1 MCRNLSSVTSPLLDF
16 SYKETL
22 PPSLT
27 MFFVVCVVLLVLGLL
42 AFLALW
48 VLDSFSLLYPSLSS
62 SPATSSWRQMTNTE
76 GTNQEQEISLESVKS
91 CDSGLPS
98 YEEAIEKYW
107 DSREKKEKKIEA
119 NKRQLNDKMDW
130 NIEQASDIGKQ
141 GNLVQVKIS
150 ALIQICI
157 SLVFLFIC
165 NDMETKICI
174 FYIETSLFCKQE
186 RSYTIWQEEVVVVE
200 FWKVFRSEA
209 K

>member
-1 MCRNLSSVTSPLLDF
+1 MCRNLSSETSPLLDF
-16 SYKETL
+16 SYQESF

-27 MFFVVCVVLLVLGLL
+27 MFFVVCVVLLAIGLL

-98 YEEAIEKYW
+98 YEEAIERCW

-130 NIEQASDIGKQ
+130 NSEQASDIGKQ

-150 ALIQICI
+150 TLIQICI
-157 SLVFLFIC
+157 SLVFFVHMQWYGNQNMHFLH
-165 NDMETKICI
+165 
-174 FYIETSLFCKQE
+174 ETSLFCRQE

>member
-16 SYKETL
+16 SYQETL

-27 MFFVVCVVLLVLGLL
+27 MFFVICVVLLAIGLL
-42 AFLALW
+42 VFLALW

-76 GTNQEQEISLESVKS
+76 GTNQGQEISLESVKS

-107 DSREKKEKKIEA
+107 DSRENKEKKIEA
-119 NKRQLNDKMDW
+119 NKRQLNDKMDC
-130 NIEQASDIGKQ
+130 NSEQASDIGKQ
-141 GNLVQVKIS
+141 GNPVQVKIS
-150 ALIQICI
+150 TLILCM
-157 SLVFLFIC
+157 SLVFFVHMQWYGHQNMHFLH
-165 NDMETKICI
+165 
-174 FYIETSLFCKQE
+174 ETSLFCRQE

>member
-1 MCRNLSSVTSPLLDF
+1 
-16 SYKETL
+16 
-22 PPSLT
+22 
-27 MFFVVCVVLLVLGLL
+27 MFFVVCVVLLAIGLL

-98 YEEAIEKYW
+98 YEEAIERCW

-130 NIEQASDIGKQ
+130 NSEQASDIGKQ

-150 ALIQICI
+150 TLIQICI
-157 SLVFLFIC
+157 SLVFFSYAMIWKPTYAFFTWNIFILQTRKKLYNLTGGSCCGWVLESIPKWGKIECYDLSRNLFAIGKSVTVPLSC
-165 NDMETKICI
+165 
-174 FYIETSLFCKQE
+174 L
-186 RSYTIWQEEVVVVE
+186 
-200 FWKVFRSEA
+200 
-209 K
+209 

>member
-16 SYKETL
+16 SYKETF

-27 MFFVVCVVLLVLGLL
+27 MFFVVCVVLLAIGLL

-76 GTNQEQEISLESVKS
+76 GTNQGQEISLESVKS

-98 YEEAIEKYW
+98 YEEAIERCW

-130 NIEQASDIGKQ
+130 NSEQASDIGKQ

-150 ALIQICI
+150 TYPLLFCSYAMIWKTNMH
-157 SLVFLFIC
+157 FLH
-165 NDMETKICI
+165 
-174 FYIETSLFCKQE
+174 ETSLFCRQE